1 MLSLYQ
7 GGDYMAINKEKKTA
21 ITVVLDN
28 KLYGE
33 LKKLA
38 ENDQRSISKYVSILI
53 QNHIDKR

>member
-1 MLSLYQ
+1 
-7 GGDYMAINKEKKTA
+7 MAINKEKKAA

-28 KLYGE
+28 KLYDE

-53 QNHIDKR
+53 QNHIGKR